1 MESKQVKPKKNKV
14 TKKLQKFIDS
24 ISNIVDTTGVG
35 LEEAPQ
41 SYVSKIDGSYLTFV
55 GLENNLKF
63 LLKNGITENVTSN
76 LGFNPI
82 EQKWYG
88 WSHRAIFGF
97 GIRSQCKKGDCGYRV
112 GSEGEFIK
120 SEKDNILNKNTHNVE
135 VSRKGDILTVVSIF
149 KGYKED
155 LSQDKFIGEKSIQ
168 SYRIEKGGYSVIVET
183 VKCGPEPCPDLAY
196 EKANPISHEYTSDHS
211 CTYIEAEPMY
221 YFHPYGKGEWTART
235 LDEAKEMAL
244 DFAKGVS

>member
-1 MESKQVKPKKNKV
+1 MENKQVTPKKNKV

-97 GIRSQCKKGDCGYRV
+97 GIRSQCKKGDCGY
-112 GSEGEFIK
+112 EA
-120 SEKDNILNKNTHNVE
+120 DNKENFAQSCLDFW
-135 VSRKGDILTVVSIF
+135 GD
-149 KGYKED
+149 KE
-155 LSQDKFIGEKSIQ
+155 
-168 SYRIEKGGYSVIVET
+168 YSVGDNKFEFGEGLDYWEENK
-183 VKCGPEPCPDLAY
+183 VKGVWITYTYNDKVPNDSLKGTEYKHFSQFPD
-196 EKANPISHEYTSDHS
+196 KW
-211 CTYIEAEPMY
+211 
-221 YFHPYGKGEWTART
+221 GRGQWTART